1 MPQSRPTDPPAFRR
15 IADAL
20 RADIEQGTYP
30 PGSRL
35 PSEADLVSHH
45 GVAKET
51 VRAAIRQ
58 LRKEGL
64 VETRKGA
71 GAFVREF
78 RIIVRNETARV
89 AASQWGTGRSVWEPD
104 LEGRPLDVDSSSVSR
119 GTAPERIVRVLGSDE
134 VWIRRRRYLVEGRPV
149 MVSTSYL
156 PAAIADGT
164 PITQADTGP
173 GGTYAR
179 LGDAGHAPKR
189 FRTQLRARVPSLE
202 EAAALEIGDDT
213 PVLVT
218 ARTAFDGAGDAVE
231 VNEMILDSTVYVL
244 QFDYDA

>member
-1 MPQSRPTDPPAFRR
+1 MPQSSSTGPPAFRR

-20 RADIEQGTYP
+20 RADIDAGTYR

-35 PSEADLVSHH
+35 PSEADLVGEY

-78 RIIVRNETARV
+78 RTIVRNETARV

-104 LEGRPLDVDSSSVSR
+104 LEGRPLDIDSSSVSR
-119 GTAPERIVRVLGSDE
+119 GTAPGHIARVLDSDQ

-149 MVSTSYL
+149 MISTSYL

-173 GGTYAR
+173 GGIYAR
-179 LGDAGHAPKR
+179 LGDVGRAPKK
-189 FRTQLRARVPSLE
+189 FRTQVRSRVPSLE
-202 EAAALEIGDDT
+202 EAAELAIGDDT

-218 ARTAFDGAGDAVE
+218 VRTAFDGEGGAVE
-231 VNEMILDSTVYVL
+231 VNEMVLDSTVYVL